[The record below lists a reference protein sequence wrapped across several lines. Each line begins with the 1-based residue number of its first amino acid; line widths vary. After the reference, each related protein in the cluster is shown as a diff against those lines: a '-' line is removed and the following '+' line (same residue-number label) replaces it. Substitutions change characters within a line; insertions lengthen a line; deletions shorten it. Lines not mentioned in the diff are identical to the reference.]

1 MSDFL
6 AELNIPVHRGYN
18 AARIAET
25 APDVVIVGNALS
37 RGKPES
43 EAVLDSGIRYASM
56 AETVKE
62 LFIRDKRSIVI
73 AGTHGKTTTTALIA
87 WMLET
92 ADRDP
97 SFLVGGILENFGRS
111 FQVGYGPDFV
121 IEGDE
126 YDTAFFDKG
135 PKFLHYLPRIVV
147 LNNIEFDHAD
157 IYADLEAV
165 KTSFRRL
172 INIVPKSGLILAGTD
187 SPVVNELIPAA
198 FSRVATVG
206 LSTGDWHARNV
217 AVEGEGMRFEAIHK
231 GAPAGQFWIPLAG
244 DFNVRN
250 ALGALAVAD
259 ELGIP
264 KDVVARAFATF
275 KSVKRRLEIK
285 GEVRGVTV
293 YDDFAHHPTA
303 VRETLGAVRQR
314 YPGKR
319 LWAIFEP
326 RSQTCRRRIFEEAF
340 IESFYGADEIV
351 VARVFASSRLPEDQQ
366 LSPERVIDGLRRRG
380 KPARTFD
387 TAAEIAAFVAGK
399 AQAGDQVVIMSN
411 GGFDNIHRR
420 LLEALTQQ
428 PVA

>member
-1 MSDFL
+1 
-6 AELNIPVHRGYN
+6 
-18 AARIAET
+18 
-25 APDVVIVGNALS
+25 
-37 RGKPES
+37 
-43 EAVLDSGIRYASM
+43 
-56 AETVKE
+56 
-62 LFIRDKRSIVI
+62 
-73 AGTHGKTTTTALIA
+73 
-87 WMLET
+87 
-92 ADRDP
+92 
-97 SFLVGGILENFGRS
+97 
-111 FQVGYGPDFV
+111 
-121 IEGDE
+121 
-126 YDTAFFDKG
+126 
-135 PKFLHYLPRIVV
+135 V

-340 IESFYGADEIV
+340 IESFDVADEIV

-387 TAAEIAAFVAGK
+387 TAAEIAEFVAGK